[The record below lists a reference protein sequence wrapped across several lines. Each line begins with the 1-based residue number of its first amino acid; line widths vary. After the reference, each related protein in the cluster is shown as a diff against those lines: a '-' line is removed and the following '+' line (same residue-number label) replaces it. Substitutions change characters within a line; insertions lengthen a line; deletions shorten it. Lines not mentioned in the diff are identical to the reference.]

1 MKKKTIGIIAISV
14 LCAFAIFAGAM
25 FTHQYID
32 AKNSAEQFDEL
43 TDLIA
48 DVETGP
54 ETKSPEE
61 SESTEEPELSEEE
74 LAAAQAALAH
84 EKYGALF
91 EKNQDF
97 IGWIKI
103 DGTKID
109 YPVMQSPNNPDYYLK
124 HSFEK
129 AYSDYGVPYIDEACA
144 TGIGNNL
151 VIYGH
156 HMKNGTMFSDLCSYT
171 DADFCK
177 EHPIINFDT
186 LSGFGEY
193 QVVAV
198 FKFNTNHEDFR
209 YNEYTQMNEEQFK
222 EFMSQVHARQCYD
235 TGIDAEYG
243 DQLITLSTCEYT
255 YNNGRF
261 VVVAKKV

>member
-1 MKKKTIGIIAISV
+1 MKKKKIITIALIAAFS
-14 LCAFAIFAGAM
+14 LCAV
-25 FTHQYID
+25 FTGMMAYWQWND
-32 AKNSAEQFDEL
+32 GQQSKDDFSALAEL
-43 TDLIA
+43 VA
-48 DVETGP
+48 
-54 ETKSPEE
+54 
-61 SESTEEPELSEEE
+61 EEPAAPEQTPAPTDEPEAEPDERE
-74 LAAAQAALAH
+74 LAY
-84 EKYGALF
+84 EKYKALY
-91 EKNQDF
+91 EQNNDF
-97 IGWIKI
+97 VGWITI
-103 DGTKID
+103 DGTAIN
-109 YPVMQSPNNPDYYLK
+109 YPVMQSIGSPDYYLK
-124 HSFEK
+124 HNFEK
-129 AYSDYGVPYIDEACA
+129 AYSDYGVPYVDKACA
-144 TGIGNNL
+144 VGLSANT
-151 VIYGH
+151 VVYGH
-156 HMKNGTMFSDLCSYT
+156 HMKNGTMFSDLCNYT

-235 TGIDAEYG
+235 TGIDAEFG